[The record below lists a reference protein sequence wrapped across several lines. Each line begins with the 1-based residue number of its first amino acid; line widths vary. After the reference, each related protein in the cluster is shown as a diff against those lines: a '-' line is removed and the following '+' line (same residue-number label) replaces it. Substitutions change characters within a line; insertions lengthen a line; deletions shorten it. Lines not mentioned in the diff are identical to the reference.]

1 MTSVLS
7 AIQLSGIT
15 TNGPAIELPRALAK
29 TELPREGVNLSGQ
42 TGDGSSGMGF
52 ARKSFLHWCA
62 VHRAHR
68 FDFLRRALSVEMPV
82 PAYICL

>member
-15 TNGPAIELPRALAK
+15 TNGPVIELPGTLANAAW
-29 TELPREGVNLSGQ
+29 PIEGNSFSGH
-42 TGDGSSGMGF
+42 TGPAKSGMGF
-52 ARKSFLHWCA
+52 ARKSFLHRCA